1 MNWDQVDAARSSV
14 VGAGETVR
22 PDNGFTAQEYAAR
35 YGISP
40 NTAKC
45 QLERLIAKGFL
56 CKQQVLIQTAS
67 GAGARAMNVY
77 TFKRNENSRRKETGG
92 KS

>member
-14 VGAGETVR
+14 AGARETIR
-22 PDNGFTAQEYAAR
+22 PANGFTVQEYAAR

-45 QLERLIAKGFL
+45 QLDRLVAKGCL
-56 CKQQVLIQTAS
+56 CMQKVLIQTAS
-67 GAGARAMNVY
+67 GAGVRAMNVY

-92 KS
+92 KL